1 MTLKKAKTN
10 IKLKG
15 GELKYKPNTFKDK
28 VLNYKTN
35 IIGPAFATNLYE
47 RAYSNKDKPNKL
59 VQDLE
64 NYNKILEE
72 TKETINKLKEEKQK
86 LIDLAVE
93 EQRNNLTILQLNE
106 EISKNDFNKAIDI
119 SKLTGNFTQNLL
131 VNLGNFLSFIIN
143 TIKNYIEIITKA
155 GQGAIIKFLILVF
168 CIIFFFVTYFHYRN
182 LVDINILSFMNINNK
197 FLIYDNY
204 NNFINNITSKLRGF
218 LPESVYIGLNGISNN
233 LHYISTG
240 KNIYDN
246 YLINRDVTED
256 GRFDNIF
263 HFNKVNNV
271 NNELK
276 YDNYTSCTLK
286 PKDIILNYND
296 NNMNNDYN
304 KLDSKLKDNLDYYKY
319 YHIPIGTDPDGK
331 YKLDLEN
338 SSFNKI
344 ASSNVN
350 QRINKN
356 LSNYKLFKYSNNN
369 NLIFNSFN
377 NNYYNYKNVENNINT
392 IESYSAYGIELVNP
406 NYNKLNIAIIDIN
419 FDYNYFKNTSIRDLN
434 SYISDKKDNIFYI
447 KINSKHPTNIY
458 VTNNKNIEISL
469 FDFMNS
475 NNNISIL
482 KLYNQIEYLDIYDLK
497 FNIPQYNDNVI
508 PPKLKY
514 DNENSRFYID
524 FFLDGDNSCYLEMDK
539 AINGSINPIFEINVN
554 ANNLNFYNSKDCDN
568 YFLLFPS
575 IDSELSDIF
584 FKFQNTQGKQI
595 DFKYSFDIS
604 STPKKHKITRVN
616 NGAEIY
622 KREFDINYFSIIKYY
637 SNDEKRINDNL
648 STKITYHYPTLNSD
662 HEIYSKLYISY
673 AILLYLILNYYSR
686 FFFYINVYDYGY
698 SPDTKHER
706 KAYSIYLLSN
716 NQDGG
721 NTDIFGSKSGLG
733 GADYNP
739 WISNKIFKID
749 MTKYPN
755 LKTNSKYF
763 TNKSIKSVGSSIFNL
778 KNRSEILNYFNEN
791 KEEIH
796 NNLMNSDRLLEKNL
810 YFKEPKS
817 FVGRLYTLVLNRF

>member
-1 MTLKKAKTN
+1 M
-10 IKLKG
+10 
-15 GELKYKPNTFKDK
+15 
-28 VLNYKTN
+28 
-35 IIGPAFATNLYE
+35 
-47 RAYSNKDKPNKL
+47 
-59 VQDLE
+59 
-64 NYNKILEE
+64 
-72 TKETINKLKEEKQK
+72 
-86 LIDLAVE
+86 
-93 EQRNNLTILQLNE
+93 QLNE
-106 EISKNDFNKAIDI
+106 EISKNDFNKAKDI
-119 SKLTGNFTQNLL
+119 TNLTGNFTQNLL
-131 VNLGNFLSFIIN
+131 VNLGHFFSFIIN

-155 GQGAIIKFLILVF
+155 GQGAIIKFLILF
-168 CIIFFFVTYFHYRN
+168 LCIVFFFVTYFHYRN

-218 LPESVYIGLNGISNN
+218 LPESVYIGFNGISNN

-246 YLINRDVTED
+246 YLINRNVTED

-263 HFNKVNNV
+263 HFNKVNN
-271 NNELK
+271 ELK
-276 YDNYTSCTLK
+276 DDNYTSCTLK

-304 KLDSKLKDNLDYYKY
+304 KLDSELKDNLDYYKY

-331 YKLDLEN
+331 YKLDLEK

-344 ASSNVN
+344 PSSNIN
-350 QRINKN
+350 ENINKN

-419 FDYNYFKNTSIRDLN
+419 FDYNYFKNTSIRNLN

-469 FDFMNS
+469 FDFMSS

-554 ANNLNFYNSKDCDN
+554 ANNLNFNKSQDCDN

-575 IDSELSDIF
+575 IDDKLNLQSGDDETENNKLKDLILQ
-584 FKFQNTQGKQI
+584 FQNSEGT
-595 DFKYSFDIS
+595 
-604 STPKKHKITRVN
+604 N
-616 NGAEIY
+616 
-622 KREFDINYFSIIKYY
+622 INYRYEFNK
-637 SNDEKRINDNL
+637 DEKFNIHISKYNQQSSYLYINLELGYLNL
-648 STKITYHYPTLNSD
+648 NNYYKNINNKLKDYIEKKYQGRNEN
-662 HEIYSKLYISY
+662 EINKDRTIISY

-686 FFFYINVYDYGY
+686 CFFYINVYDYGY
-698 SPDTKHER
+698 SSDTKYER

-763 TNKSIKSVGSSIFNL
+763 NNKSIKSVGSSIFNF

-796 NNLMNSDRLLEKNL
+796 NKLMNSERLLEKNL

>member
-28 VLNYKTN
+28 ILNNKTN

-86 LIDLAVE
+86 LIDLNVE

-106 EISKNDFNKAIDI
+106 EISKNDFNKAKDI
-119 SKLTGNFTQNLL
+119 TNLTGNFTQNLL
-131 VNLGNFLSFIIN
+131 VNLGHFFSFIIN

-155 GQGAIIKFLILVF
+155 GQGAIIKFLILF
-168 CIIFFFVTYFHYRN
+168 LCIVFFFVTYFHYRN

-218 LPESVYIGLNGISNN
+218 LPESVYIGFNGISNN

-246 YLINRDVTED
+246 YLINRNVTEN

-263 HFNKVNNV
+263 HFNKVNN
-271 NNELK
+271 ELK
-276 YDNYTSCTLK
+276 DDNYTSCTLK

-304 KLDSKLKDNLDYYKY
+304 KLDSELKDNLDYYKY

-344 ASSNVN
+344 PSRNTN
-350 QRINKN
+350 ENINKN

-419 FDYNYFKNTSIRDLN
+419 FDYNYFKNTSIRNLN

-469 FDFMNS
+469 FDFMSS

-524 FFLDGDNSCYLEMDK
+524 FFLDGDNSCYLEMNK

-554 ANNLNFYNSKDCDN
+554 ANNLNFNKSQDCDN

-575 IDSELSDIF
+575 IDSDSLFKSGTTDQEFSDIMIN
-584 FKFQNTQGKQI
+584 FKNTTGEQI
-595 DFKYSFDIS
+595 NYNYDIGNDNSKKTNYYPIITRLPAEIDIIS
-604 STPKKHKITRVN
+604 SNKEYLIKN
-616 NGAEIY
+616 IY
-622 KREFDINYFSIIKYY
+622 FQDKDYLYQRTVKNENK
-637 SNDEKRINDNL
+637 N
-648 STKITYHYPTLNSD
+648 TYKPL
-662 HEIYSKLYISY
+662 ISY

-686 FFFYINVYDYGY
+686 CFFYINVYDYGY
-698 SPDTKHER
+698 SSDTKYER

-763 TNKSIKSVGSSIFNL
+763 NNKSIKSVGSSIFNF

-796 NNLMNSDRLLEKNL
+796 NNSMNSKRLLEKNL